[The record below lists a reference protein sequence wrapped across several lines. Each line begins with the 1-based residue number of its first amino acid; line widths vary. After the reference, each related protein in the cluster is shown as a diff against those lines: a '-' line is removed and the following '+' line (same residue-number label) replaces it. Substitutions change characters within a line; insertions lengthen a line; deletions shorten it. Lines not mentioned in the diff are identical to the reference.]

1 MKPRSFAFAGMKVGG
16 DHSVI
21 SLTLLFKYLWWCH
34 QTFLSILC
42 GLRNVTEVIQAWAVV
57 AISDVYDMLSGS
69 CLQLQGLEKV
79 YILNNSNSKNGRKR
93 ITLEGYSQMFK
104 NLKKLMVQS
113 STQMKT
119 KF

>member
-1 MKPRSFAFAGMKVGG
+1 MSSDVLVNSVWITQHQSQRSFK
-16 DHSVI
+16 HELS
-21 SLTLLFKYLWWCH
+21 W
-34 QTFLSILC
+34 QFLMFMTC
-42 GLRNVTEVIQAWAVV
+42 CPAAACNCKAW
-57 AISDVYDMLSGS
+57 
-69 CLQLQGLEKV
+69 KKF
-79 YILNNSNSKNGRKR
+79 ILNNANSKNGRKR